1 MAIIKCPECN
11 QEISDKAPVCPSC
24 GVPIAGHVVT
34 CPQCGYTYF
43 NNNTECPHCHH
54 KTGVESAA
62 GSVQL
67 AESENEQKTSR
78 SNNNKTVIAV
88 VVLIVLVLGVVL
100 YAFYRNAQCVW
111 ALTSAS
117 STRILSHTRSM
128 AMRLFPSVTGID
140 MSSTATSLHRWNQQ
154 D

>member
-54 KTGVESAA
+54 KSAAESAV
-62 GSVQL
+62 GVY
-67 AESENEQKTSR
+67 NRRKVKT
-78 SNNNKTVIAV
+78 NKRHRVRITTEPS
-88 VVLIVLVLGVVL
+88 LLLL
-100 YAFYRNAQCVW
+100 Y
-111 ALTSAS
+111 
-117 STRILSHTRSM
+117 
-128 AMRLFPSVTGID
+128 
-140 MSSTATSLHRWNQQ
+140 
-154 D
+154 